1 MSIQKS
7 VMRVCCLTAMV
18 STAACSGQSPLA
30 PATTSAPVLAARGG
44 GPTGPGATAGTYE
57 IVFLK
62 EPSSAPWGLQPV
74 VDNTLNVGESLVL
87 SARVTDAAGVPA
99 QQGRITYEYC
109 SLDNVKVAS
118 AACAGGRG
126 RWKRIW
132 SMPVDPIGSRFNF
145 GTCSTPRT
153 IGFRLRFD
161 GGGGIA
167 DGVSAAKDV
176 TWQ

>member
-7 VMRVCCLTAMV
+7 VMRVFCLTAIV
-18 STAACSGQSPLA
+18 STACSGQSPLA
-30 PATTSAPVLAARGG
+30 PATTNGDALATKGASE
-44 GPTGPGATAGTYE
+44 PGAAAGTYE

-62 EPSSAPWGLQPV
+62 EQTSPPWGLLPV
-74 VDNTLNVGESLVL
+74 VDNTLNVGEYLVL
-87 SARVTDAAGVPA
+87 SARITDASGVPA

-109 SLDNVKVAS
+109 SLDNVKVRS
-118 AACAGGRG
+118 AECEGGRG
-126 RWKRIW
+126 RWKRFW
-132 SMPVDPIGSRFNF
+132 TVSVDPYGSRLAF
-145 GTCSTPRT
+145 GACSTPRT

-161 GGGGIA
+161 GGGAIA